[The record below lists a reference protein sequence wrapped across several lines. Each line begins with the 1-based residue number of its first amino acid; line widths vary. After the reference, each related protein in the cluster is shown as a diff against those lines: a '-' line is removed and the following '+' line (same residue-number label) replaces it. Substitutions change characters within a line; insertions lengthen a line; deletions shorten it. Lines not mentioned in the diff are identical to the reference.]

1 MTFEIVFKDNIIQI
15 AGLKKI
21 EYQTLKK
28 LFEKNNFK
36 NFDNLYQEFNFILS
50 TSKNSTNDNFS
61 WINLTNQTI
70 IIEDGVDYK
79 LTLFGDDLNNILELQ
94 NFFAH
99 HKILIFTDEPNIHKC
114 NVFLENNNRYI
125 GVYDMKILNIA
136 SLQKLLNM
144 FTLKINI
151 ENLNIT
157 IHINKEEQT
166 ISIIKFKEG
175 QNWLINDELKYII
188 KIDTN
193 DGFTFISMN
202 DFFSE
207 HNNMYLHYND
217 NMVVNQNSPI
227 LTIYDELEQFN
238 VKVTGIKL
246 INFEVIRK
254 FMYEK
259 LKILNVI
266 SVDFILSDE
275 TTRLDIYE
283 NTYLKDN
290 HNYKLLMVV
299 NKDAPSILHARIRDF
314 MITNNGKVI
323 EFRNSI
329 IVENIEYVE
338 TRKKLEITPITNIV
352 KPTELVNFTEPNV
365 LSEEF
370 VELYKIYKLKPEL
383 FDIFNKLITKPK
395 KCDIQFEQKEL
406 VDENLVDILS
416 EFIKQIGYNIDR
428 IILQQKLETYN
439 NHLNLA
445 LRDLFCQ

>member
-1 MTFEIVFKDNIIQI
+1 MTFEIVFKDNSIKIN
-15 AGLKKI
+15 GLKKI
-21 EYQTLKK
+21 NQYSLKK
-28 LFEKNNFK
+28 LFEKNNFT
-36 NFDNLYQEFNFILS
+36 NFDNLYQEFNFVLS
-50 TSKNSTNDNFS
+50 TNKSSDNFS
-61 WINLTNQTI
+61 WVNLTNQTI
-70 IIEDGVDYK
+70 IIEEGVNYR

-94 NFFAH
+94 AFFSQ
-99 HKILIFTDEPNIHKC
+99 HKILNFTEETNINKC
-114 NVFLENNNRYI
+114 NIFLENEDRYI
-125 GVYDMKILNIA
+125 DIYDMKILNMS

-151 ENLNIT
+151 ENLIIT
-157 IHINKEEQT
+157 IHINKKAQT
-166 ISIIKFKEG
+166 ISEIKFNEG

-188 KIDTN
+188 KIDTQ
-193 DGFTFISMN
+193 DGFTSIAIN

-207 HNNMYLHYND
+207 NNNMYLHYND
-217 NMVVNQNSPI
+217 NIVDNPPT

-254 FMYEK
+254 FMYDK

-290 HNYKLLMVV
+290 HNYKLIMVV

-314 MITNNGKVI
+314 MVNNNGK
-323 EFRNSI
+323 I
-329 IVENIEYVE
+329 IDFQAVNYE
-338 TRKKLEITPITNIV
+338 TRKKIEIMPITNIV
-352 KPTELVNFTEPNV
+352 KPTAVVDIREPNV
-365 LSEEF
+365 LTE
-370 VELYKIYKLKPEL
+370 ELYKIYKLKPEL
-383 FDIFNKLITKPK
+383 FDIFNKLITKPN
-395 KCDIQFEQKEL
+395 KCDIQFEEKEHI
-406 VDENLVDILS
+406 DENIVNILS
-416 EFIKQIGYNIDR
+416 EFINLIGYNIDR
-428 IILQQKLETYN
+428 IILQEKVEKYN